1 VYTAT
6 ALSGLGV
13 AHAASAATGVSGTP
27 TDAPQTVTL
36 VTGDRV
42 VLGPNGNLNV
52 LPAPGSTGSLA
63 SYRAPNGDRYLIPTT
78 AAPYLSRE
86 LDPSLFDVTALA
98 AAGAGD
104 RVPVALTFAA
114 GSTPSAP
121 AGITLTS
128 VSGDSATGYL
138 TSASG
143 PAFSTALRAT
153 TAADRA
159 AGRPAGTTP
168 LVPGLTDISLAGAPT
183 PPVATPDYPLHVLQ
197 LSVNDL
203 TGKPVDSAAVFL
215 VDTDQV
221 SRVQTFVPISSGIGR
236 IAVPAG
242 NYTALGLFYDVDA
255 SGNLTAQHTVV
266 QYLNVPDAPGTASAT
281 INESLATTPVTV
293 TTPKPAD
300 ADYQITTF
308 LSVDASGS
316 AASFESFTIGTPPP
330 TYISPAPAPTVGKL
344 DYVVAWGGA
353 APTASDNYRYDL
365 AFGSTNGIPANQT
378 HAVTGSQ
385 VATVREQ
392 FSADPAADPT
402 GSLLNGPSDPL
413 LARFGGSMIGWGTP
427 MPGTLTDYL
436 GNGDGG
442 GWHQD
447 VETPNG
453 LAFIGD
459 AKTFTAGHTYAET
472 WAHGPLAA
480 GLRQYT
486 GSQVCLACS
495 AAGDLQLGVDAVGDS
510 DPSQSGQVYTSP
522 TSSHFT
528 LYRDGAVVFDQ
539 DGYDGTQLTNMPTTP
554 GTYRAV
560 YDLSL
565 AGVPGFSQSTVTHTD
580 LTIPYNPNPGPGSA
594 LPADSS
600 CFGGTA
606 STPCEILP
614 MLTLNYQLASDQTNT
629 STSPVQVLKLGVG
642 HVSYDG
648 AGSHAPIR
656 SASVQ
661 ISFDGGNTWKSV
673 PVIGFDGSYVALWV
687 NPASAS
693 GTDPSIK
700 VTATDVIGGSISQ
713 TITNAYTI
721 GKVSTAGH

>member
-1 VYTAT
+1 M
-6 ALSGLGV
+6 
-13 AHAASAATGVSGTP
+13 
-27 TDAPQTVTL
+27 

-42 VLGPNGNLNV
+42 VLGPNGNVNV
-52 LPAPGSTGSLA
+52 LPATGSTGSLA

-98 AAGAGD
+98 ATGAGD
-104 RVPVALTFAA
+104 RVPVALSFAA
-114 GSTPSAP
+114 GSTPTAP

-168 LVPGLTDISLAGAPT
+168 LVPGLTNISLAGAPT
-183 PPVATPDYPLHVLQ
+183 PPVATPYYPLHILQ
-197 LSVNDL
+197 LSVNGL
-203 TGKPVDSAAVFL
+203 TGKPVDFASVFL

-221 SRVQTFVPISSGIGR
+221 RRVQTFVPVSSGIGR

-242 NYTALGLFYDVDA
+242 NYTALGLFDDVD
-255 SGNLTAQHTVV
+255 SNGNLTALRTVV
-266 QYLNVPDAPGTASAT
+266 QYINVPDAPGAASAT

-293 TTPKPAD
+293 TTPKPAN
-300 ADYQITTF
+300 ADYELTTF
-308 LSVDASGS
+308 LTVDASGS
-316 AASFESFTIGTPPP
+316 AGASFASIDFGAPPP
-330 TYISPAPAPTVGKL
+330 TYINPAPAPTVGKL
-344 DYVVAWGGA
+344 DYVVTWGGA

-365 AFGSTNGIPANQT
+365 AFGSANGIPANQNY
-378 HAVTGSQ
+378 AVTDSQ
-385 VATVREQ
+385 VATVHEQ
-392 FSADPAADPT
+392 FSADPAAGPV

-413 LARFGGSMIGWGTP
+413 LAHFGGDAIGYGTP

-442 GWHQD
+442 GWSQD
-447 VETPNG
+447 AYTPNG
-453 LAFIGD
+453 LAFFGD
-459 AKTFTAGHTYAET
+459 AKAFTAGHTYAET
-472 WAHGPLAA
+472 WAHGPVAA

-486 GSQVCLACS
+486 GSQFCLVCS
-495 AAGDLQLGVDAVGDS
+495 AGGNLQLGVDAVGDS
-510 DPSQSGQVYTSP
+510 DPSHSGQLFTNV

-528 LYRDGAVVFDQ
+528 LYRDGGVVFDQ
-539 DGYDGTQLTNMPTTP
+539 AGYDGARLTNMPTTP

-560 YDLSL
+560 FDLSL

-580 LTIPYNPNPGPGSA
+580 LTIPYNPNPGPDNA

-614 MLTLNYQLASDQTNT
+614 MLTLNYQLASDRTNT

-642 HVSYDG
+642 HASYDG

-661 ISFDGGNTWKSV
+661 ISFDGGKTWKSV
-673 PVIGFDGSYVALWV
+673 PVIGFDGSYVALWA
-687 NPASAS
+687 NPVSAS